1 MEILLIV
8 LLIIALFYII
18 LLRPA
23 QTEWQKSASD
33 EMKGERT

>member
-1 MEILLIV
+1 MEILLIIV
-8 LLIIALFYII
+8 LFCLL